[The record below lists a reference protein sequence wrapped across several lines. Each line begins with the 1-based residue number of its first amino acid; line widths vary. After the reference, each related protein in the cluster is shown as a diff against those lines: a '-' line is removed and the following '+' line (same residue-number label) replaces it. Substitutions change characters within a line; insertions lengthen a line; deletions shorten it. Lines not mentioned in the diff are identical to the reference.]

1 MTDLNPTEI
10 GNFIS
15 QLRKD
20 KKMTQA
26 ELGDKLG
33 VTNKTVSRWENG
45 NYLPDISTMQLLCAE
60 FDISINEFLKGE
72 RIHEDELK
80 KIADENIFFSL
91 KRIEKLKKEKKIS
104 DMLGGAGT
112 GLLVS
117 TLYSPDSIKKSITFV
132 VGVIMIL
139 VSWYLKSK
147 MDNYFLGK

>member
-20 KKMTQA
+20 KKMTQS

-33 VTNKTVSRWENG
+33 VTNKRVSRWENG

-72 RIHEDELK
+72 RIPENELK

-91 KRIEKLKKEKKIS
+91 KRIEKLKKKRRS
-104 DMLGGAGT
+104 
-112 GLLVS
+112 
-117 TLYSPDSIKKSITFV
+117 
-132 VGVIMIL
+132 VIC
-139 VSWYLKSK
+139 
-147 MDNYFLGK
+147 